1 MSPKRRFSRIGASL
15 KTVGPPT
22 ISLVQTS
29 RMNHPTWPTAHP
41 TRSPAA
47 AFHVPFKI
55 HEKATRAIGRYG
67 AVMVNKP
74 KRDIGV
80 EGWRRDH
87 RYIGTNAREDDRKG
101 RLNNGESASNIMEDR
116 KRSQK

>member
-1 MSPKRRFSRIGASL
+1 
-15 KTVGPPT
+15 
-22 ISLVQTS
+22 
-29 RMNHPTWPTAHP
+29 
-41 TRSPAA
+41 
-47 AFHVPFKI
+47 
-55 HEKATRAIGRYG
+55 
-67 AVMVNKP
+67 MVNKP